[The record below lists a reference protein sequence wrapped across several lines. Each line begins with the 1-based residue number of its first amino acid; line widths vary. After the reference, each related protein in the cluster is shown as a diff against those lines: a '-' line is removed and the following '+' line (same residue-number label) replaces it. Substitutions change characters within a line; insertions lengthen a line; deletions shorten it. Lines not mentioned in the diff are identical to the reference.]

1 MTVKYINSKNE
12 VLEFI
17 GADILP
23 RSGYLHQRKWNT
35 SKENNVITIDKGD
48 CTYTITLTLKGSL
61 EHRKKM
67 LNKISDIFEYDC
79 IVQVPGT
86 LYYDDYKIKCYV
98 ISSNTSV
105 SSVQTRTNVELG
117 IYCPKQQWIKEKIY
131 NLVMYS
137 DSKENTSI
145 KKYSYSYPYV
155 YSSLK
160 GAVQI
165 VNDSLADSDF
175 IIRIYGPCGN
185 PFIKIGEML
194 YQVNTALSAGEY
206 MEINSQE
213 NTILAFS
220 NYGKK
225 RNLFNFRD
233 KSRSDFFTRIPAG
246 FSVATWNGAFKAEIV
261 IFDKRGEPRWI

>member
-12 VLEFI
+12 ILEFI

-23 RSGYLHQRKWNT
+23 TSGYLHQRKWNT
-35 SKENNVITIDKGD
+35 NKENDITVIDKGD

-61 EHRKKM
+61 EQRKNM
-67 LNKISDIFEYDC
+67 LNKICDIFEYDC
-79 IVQVPGT
+79 IVKTPGT
-86 LYYDDYKIKCYV
+86 LHYGDYKIKCYV

-105 SSVQTRTNVELG
+105 ACIQTRTNIELG
-117 IYCPKQQWIKEKIY
+117 IYCPKQHWIKEKTY

-137 DSKENTSI
+137 DSKNDTGI
-145 KKYSYSYPYV
+145 KQYSYCYPYV

-165 VNDSLADSDF
+165 INDSLADSDF
-175 IIRIYGPCGN
+175 IIRVYGPCSN
-185 PFIKIGEML
+185 PFIKIGEIL
-194 YQVNTALSAGEY
+194 YQVNTTLSAGEY
-206 MEINSQE
+206 MEINSEE
-213 NTILAFS
+213 NTIYAFS
-220 NYGKK
+220 DYGEK

-233 KSRSDFFTRIPAG
+233 KSRGDFFTKIPSG
-246 FSVATWNGAFKAEIV
+246 LSIATWNGTFKAEIV